1 MSRRTTMVMIVMTK
15 LTGEVERR
23 EAGQRSLGNCCKKT
37 SAERQSAPQVLV
49 ITILI
54 RTIMMES
61 IHRDAPPLR
70 HCFVWGYLGFPM
82 QLKNNFLHPVLL
94 GHHHFHHQ
102 LFPGC
107 RKINS
112 LSKRCFRLIKI
123 PNKKRIAGWRYSTWS
138 SPMQSSPSSA
148 SLSSLLEWLNSGENT
163 KIRLR

>member
-1 MSRRTTMVMIVMTK
+1 M
-15 LTGEVERR
+15 TGEVERR

-37 SAERQSAPQVLV
+37 SAERQSPPQVLV
-49 ITILI
+49 IMILI
-54 RTIMMES
+54 TN
-61 IHRDAPPLR
+61 RDAPSLR
-70 HCFVWGYLGFPM
+70 HGIVWGYLGFPM
-82 QLKNNFLHPVLL
+82 QSKNNFLHPGLL

-148 SLSSLLEWLNSGENT
+148 SRSSLLEWLNSGKNT

>member
-1 MSRRTTMVMIVMTK
+1 MMMMMIM
-15 LTGEVERR
+15 TGEVERR

-107 RKINS
+107 RQTDS
-112 LSKRCFRLIKI
+112 LSKSCFRVLF
-123 PNKKRIAGWRYSTWS
+123 NKNPKWKTNRRLEIFDMEFTNAEFT
-138 SPMQSSPSSA
+138 QF
-148 SLSSLLEWLNSGENT
+148 SLSVVL
-163 KIRLR
+163 IRVVEFRWKHKD